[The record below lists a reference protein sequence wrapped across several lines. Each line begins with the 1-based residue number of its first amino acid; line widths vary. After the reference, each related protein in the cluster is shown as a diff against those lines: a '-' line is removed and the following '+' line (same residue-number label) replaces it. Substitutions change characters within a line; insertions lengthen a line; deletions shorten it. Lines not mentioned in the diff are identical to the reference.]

1 MNLRYL
7 FIEDFGFD
15 KPVVERS
22 EVTIAGKGIRVEVE
36 LAFDVAL
43 CEVGVDFDQGR
54 LEAKNDRT
62 LCLRVSECTGETKR
76 ECDHSRYL
84 LRRPV

>member
-54 LEAKNDRT
+54 LEAKNDR
-62 LCLRVSECTGETKR
+62 LKLSVWSIDFAKE
-76 ECDHSRYL
+76 
-84 LRRPV
+84 